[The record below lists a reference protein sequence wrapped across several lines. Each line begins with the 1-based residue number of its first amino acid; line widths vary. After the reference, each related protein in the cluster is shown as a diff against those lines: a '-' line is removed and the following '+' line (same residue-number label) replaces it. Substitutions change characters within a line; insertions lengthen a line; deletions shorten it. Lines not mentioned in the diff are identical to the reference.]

1 MWTLRRK
8 KEDQL
13 EDELRRSATRWI
25 KIEKSD
31 QK

>member
-13 EDELRRSATRWI
+13 KDELRRSATRWI